1 MDNHTLQK
9 RLEIWKRILFITMGA
24 SLTLFVQAV
33 LHYQESQRLVFDM
46 SWYGAW
52 FVVQLAAF
60 LPGFLL
66 LWGKHWMQIPLFER
80 LNTIFGYFAIAWFT
94 LLPVGLRVGPYTPKT
109 FNFFWLGSGI
119 ALAIGYWWLR
129 RKSLGI
135 QNEMFP

>member
-66 LWGKHWMQIPLFER
+66 LWGKHWMQIPLLER
-80 LNTIFGYFAIAWFT
+80 LNTIFGYFAITWFT
-94 LLPVGLRVGPYTPKT
+94 LLPIGLRVGRLNPDH
-109 FNFFWLGSGI
+109 
-119 ALAIGYWWLR
+119 
-129 RKSLGI
+129 
-135 QNEMFP
+135 